1 MGINHSHLKEEAALE
16 SSDEDDMSSESTL
29 EEADKQVGIEQPI
42 FLLDQNK
49 YPLLHSLFSMNP

>member
-29 EEADKQVGIEQPI
+29 EEADKQAGIEQPI

-49 YPLLHSLFSMNP
+49 